1 MQLKVAILLSFLS
14 CLASADPVEDRA
26 GGLFGLGL
34 LPIGGETTTAAATS
48 TEAASTEATTTA
60 VPETTTAAAPETT
73 TSAAQPVDVIGNLIG
88 GILGGGATTTAAPTT
103 AAPSNEAIQNLL
115 NLLTGVTTILP
126 VQDIANLLGINT
138 TPIPNPLTNPLQF
151 MTHPLITPI
160 VEAATTFNLP
170 ALALAQGALA
180 GNLIIN
186 ALLGLQTAG

>member
-1 MQLKVAILLSFLS
+1 MQLKVAILVSFLI

-34 LPIGGETTTAAATS
+34 LPIGGETTTTAATS
-48 TEAASTEATTTA
+48 SEATSSEATTTEATTTA
-60 VPETTTAAAPETT
+60 VPETTTAAV
-73 TSAAQPVDVIGNLIG
+73 QPVDVIGNLIG

-103 AAPSNEAIQNLL
+103 AGPSNDAIQNLL

-186 ALLGLQTAG
+186 ALLGLQAAG